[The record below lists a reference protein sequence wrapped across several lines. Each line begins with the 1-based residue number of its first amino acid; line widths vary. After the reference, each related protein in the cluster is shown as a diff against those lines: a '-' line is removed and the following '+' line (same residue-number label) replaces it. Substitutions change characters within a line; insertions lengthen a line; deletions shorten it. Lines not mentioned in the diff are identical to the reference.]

1 MKSFIINSFYSL
13 TLLAAIILTCI
24 PSSAISF
31 IGVENGM
38 CFHKAITESNKKS
51 VPGYEP
57 AGRLFPE
64 ADLYSWASNTLI
76 KKLPDLTFYKSDIN
90 SITIVRPP
98 YVPPDSLSL
107 NITIQ
112 FKKSAAQKL
121 SDYTIKNT
129 KKYVALTIGG
139 KFQSI
144 AMIQDKIEGEMVL
157 TSAEKTVEQLKD
169 HFSVISDS
177 ILFRDMHEN

>member
-1 MKSFIINSFYSL
+1 
-13 TLLAAIILTCI
+13 
-24 PSSAISF
+24 
-31 IGVENGM
+31 M
-38 CFHKAITESNKKS
+38 CFHKAIIDSDKKS
-51 VPGYEP
+51 VPGYES
-57 AGRLFPE
+57 AGKLFPD

-76 KKLPDLTFYKSDIN
+76 KKLPDLTFYKSDID

-98 YVPPDSLSL
+98 YVAPDSLSL

-112 FKKSAAQKL
+112 FKKSAAKKF

-144 AMIQDKIEGEMVL
+144 AMIQDKIEGEMIL

-177 ILFRDMHEN
+177 IVFRDTHKN